1 MNVKDLKQT
10 SATLTLY
17 VTTLMGHMSVDVS
30 KVLKGMA
37 ETAQVSDYIYKWHHL
52 KVNIWDDSF
61 LHFKRLFIRRK
72 VTVTKILTQNLACI
86 ACVQSLP
93 SPQAVFGQVFSIRLP
108 YSLGAW
114 NRLNQALFVS
124 LTEMFIP
131 FNKLEATEWFF
142 NTLIKQISQL
152 ASLMMYHTFL
162 CFALFFG

>member
-1 MNVKDLKQT
+1 M

-37 ETAQVSDYIYKWHHL
+37 ETAQVSKWHHL
-52 KVNIWDDSF
+52 KVNICDDSF
-61 LHFKRLFIRRK
+61 LHFKRFFITRK

-86 ACVQSLP
+86 ACVPSLP
-93 SPQAVFGQVFSIRLP
+93 SPQTIFGQFFSICFP
-108 YSLGAW
+108 HSLGAW

-131 FNKLEATEWFF
+131 FNTLEATEWFF
-142 NTLIKQISQL
+142 NTLMKQISQL
-152 ASLMMYHTFL
+152 APLMMCHTFP
-162 CFALFFG
+162 CFSLFFLVR

>member
-1 MNVKDLKQT
+1 M
-10 SATLTLY
+10 
-17 VTTLMGHMSVDVS
+17 
-30 KVLKGMA
+30 
-37 ETAQVSDYIYKWHHL
+37 
-52 KVNIWDDSF
+52 
-61 LHFKRLFIRRK
+61 
-72 VTVTKILTQNLACI
+72 TKILTQNLACI
-86 ACVQSLP
+86 ACVPSLP
-93 SPQAVFGQVFSIRLP
+93 SPQAVFGQLFSIRLP

-162 CFALFFG
+162 YFALFFR